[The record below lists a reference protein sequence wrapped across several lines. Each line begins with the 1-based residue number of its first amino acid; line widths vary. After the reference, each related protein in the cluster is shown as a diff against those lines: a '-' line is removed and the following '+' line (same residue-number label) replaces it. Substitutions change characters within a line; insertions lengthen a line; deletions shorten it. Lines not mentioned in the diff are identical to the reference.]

1 MEAAARIAVAVV
13 EHIGSGRA
21 AWARACFTGYQRKQ
35 VERPKR
41 LACFTVRTA
50 ANYRKTNA
58 VREQCTPKIS
68 GQPIAASN

>member
-1 MEAAARIAVAVV
+1 MEAAARIAIAVV

-21 AWARACFTGYQRKQ
+21 AWARACFTVHQRTQ

-41 LACFTVRTA
+41 LACFTVVTDA
-50 ANYRKTNA
+50 HYRKTNS
-58 VREQCTPKIS
+58 VREQCTPRIS